1 MIDLRMTNVHAV
13 DNRYISILNNRYLHV
28 LVSLRM
34 VCKRII
40 ERDSAF
46 LQSVTLRLIFLI

>member
-40 ERDSAF
+40 ERDSVF